1 MASDSLTTVM
11 ERHGFYQDGYKKASL
26 IVVAMLVLS
35 VMLLVLD
42 FSLLANRKRPP
53 EFFTL
58 TCDGNFATVTP
69 LSSPYVSDAKVL
81 SWAATA
87 ISSAYSMDYIHFR
100 EQLES
105 NSTHFTP
112 LGWRSFG
119 DVFKASRNLETVI
132 DRKLIVSSVPTA
144 APVITKRGV
153 LNGRYTWQV
162 EMPIL
167 VSYQNKDTDIQQSL
181 KVTVNVV
188 RTPLSEGQD
197 GIAISQYIATE

>member
-1 MASDSLTTVM
+1 MAADSLKTVM
-11 ERHGFYQDGYKKASL
+11 ERYGFYQEGYKKASL
-26 IVVAMLVLS
+26 LVFF
-35 VMLLVLD
+35 LLVFMVLLIVLD
-42 FSLLANRKRPP
+42 FSLFQNRKRSP

-58 TCDGNFATVTP
+58 TCDGSFATVTP
-69 LSSPYVSDAKVL
+69 LSQPYVVDSKVL

-87 ISSAYSMDYIHFR
+87 ISSAYSMDYIHYR
-100 EQLES
+100 EQLER
-105 NSTHFTP
+105 NSIRFTP
-112 LGWRSFG
+112 QGWRSFG
-119 DVFKASRNLETVI
+119 RVFKQSRNLETVVE
-132 DRKLIVSSVPTA
+132 RKLIVSSVPTA